1 VIQSIQQP
9 HTEDLSALERAGW
22 QVHRVGDTVYATRP
36 VYRDRQ
42 YTPVFQGRSAEAQL
56 LDHMTRR
63 FLVVS

>member
-1 VIQSIQQP
+1 
-9 HTEDLSALERAGW
+9 
-22 QVHRVGDTVYATRP
+22 VYATRP